1 MHRLRAFTFALR
13 LFAVLLLCD
22 AAVVVAQK
30 KPTPA
35 PSPKTTAAVTK
46 TVSTP
51 GPKPSTAAP
60 QAINNPLDAST
71 LDQDFG
77 SLPTNITSD
86 TLVLHSNDRVF
97 VYKGHVVVVQGDMT
111 LTSKTLEGTYN
122 EQNQIEKLVAKGDV
136 LITKQEIKATCQQA
150 LYDAPSSTVT
160 LIDNPQLQQKDSVLN
175 ADKIKIFLNDN
186 RSQAEGNVRV
196 TLIKPEG
203 GNLGIGPAK
212 PTAAATAVIT
222 PKFVTSNAP
231 TPREVTITPKS
242 TVRPTAGV
250 TPVAAA
256 VKELD

>member
-1 MHRLRAFTFALR
+1 MYSLQTVTASLRFLGF
-13 LFAVLLLCD
+13 LLLCYTPV
-22 AAVVVAQK
+22 ATAQK
-30 KPTPA
+30 KPTPRA
-35 PSPKTTAAVTK
+35 LPKVTTVVTKAPTTPSPKA
-46 TVSTP
+46 SS
-51 GPKPSTAAP
+51 GAP
-60 QAINNPLDAST
+60 QSINNPLDTTT

-86 TLVLHSNDRVF
+86 SLVLHSNDRVF

-122 EQNQIEKLVAKGDV
+122 EQNQIDKLVAKGDV

-212 PTAAATAVIT
+212 PTAAATAVTT

-231 TPREVTITPKS
+231 TPREVTITPKA
-242 TVRPTAGV
+242 TMAPTAAI
-250 TPVAAA
+250 PVRGSRPAQR
-256 VKELD
+256 